1 MRVVNVVYVQ
11 LWGYYVCMYVC
22 MYVWMMLESES
33 YRFCAHLNYK
43 NIQGLL
49 IDDDEGDISML

>member
-1 MRVVNVVYVQ
+1 
-11 LWGYYVCMYVC
+11 MYVC

-49 IDDDEGDISML
+49 NDDNDDDDDGDISML